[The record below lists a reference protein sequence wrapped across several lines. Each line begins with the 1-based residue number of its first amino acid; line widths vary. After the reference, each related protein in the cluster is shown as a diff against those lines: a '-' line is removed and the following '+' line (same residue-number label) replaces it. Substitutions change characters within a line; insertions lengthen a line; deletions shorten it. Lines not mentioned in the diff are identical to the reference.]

1 MTIRIITP
9 PASEPV
15 TLAEAKL
22 HCKEDSSANDALLA
36 IYIAAAREAA
46 EHITGRKLV
55 TQTLE
60 MALDAFPSAEILLPV
75 APVQSVSSVK
85 YINAEGVLTTVSST
99 SYALDGFPMMP
110 EIVPASG
117 FAWPAAQSVN
127 NAVLIQFVA
136 GYGAASD
143 VPHGIKSWILLTVGT
158 LYKNRESLTETQN
171 YAFGG
176 RFYDSLLDPYRLWN
190 L

>member
-1 MTIRIITP
+1 MIKIITP
-9 PASEPV
+9 PASEPIS
-15 TLAEAKL
+15 LIEAKI
-22 HCKEDSSANDALLA
+22 HCKVDGNHDDALLA
-36 IYIAAAREAA
+36 IYIAAAREAV

-60 MALDAFPSAEILLPV
+60 MALDAFPSAEISLPV
-75 APVQSVSSVK
+75 APVQSVASVK
-85 YINAEGVLTTVSST
+85 YINAEGVLTTVSSANYT
-99 SYALDGFPMMP
+99 LDNYGLSPA
-110 EIVPASG
+110 IVPASG
-117 FAWPAAQSVN
+117 LAWPAAQSVN

-136 GYGAASD
+136 GYGAAAD

-158 LYKNRESLTETQN
+158 LYKNRESVTETQN